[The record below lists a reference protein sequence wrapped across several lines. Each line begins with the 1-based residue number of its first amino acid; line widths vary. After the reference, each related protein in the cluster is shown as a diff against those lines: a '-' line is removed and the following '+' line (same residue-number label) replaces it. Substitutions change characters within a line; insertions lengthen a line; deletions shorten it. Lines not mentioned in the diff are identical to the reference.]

1 VKASLTAGLL
11 LLAGCSFY
19 SGYNGIYLA
28 NKYASDA
35 RRSARAGRPSEA
47 AGYWGQAAV
56 KAESLIARQ
65 PNGKY
70 RSEALAIQGEA
81 LASLGRCGQAVTLL
95 HEAFER
101 ASQDDVR
108 EETSLALGRCEL
120 ALGQPESAA
129 ITLEPITH
137 SRDDVRRGEA
147 RGMRARALL
156 QTGDYETAL
165 AELRATG
172 VDTTSSDVI
181 GALAGLGRTEE
192 VEHAFDALVAR
203 HDTMLVWDSV
213 LANVGKRN
221 PAVASRMLDRL
232 SAAGVIDPKRMPAL
246 LGADAARLDGDA
258 RDRRLQQVAQLAPES
273 EAGDAARLEL
283 TRRRLRAVA
292 SVPDLG
298 PIVDTLQAIAAVG
311 QPSAP
316 AALLLAEQAATVGT
330 VFDSVTPGMPQG
342 DLRLFLT
349 GELARDSLRATS
361 LALQLFRRVV
371 SEWPDGAYAPKA
383 LLAGRQLDPAW
394 AEDSDSLLLGR
405 YAENPYV
412 IAARGGDR
420 AGMRQLDDSM
430 AAFERS
436 LRPQPETAD
445 QGGAGA
451 QRRPS
456 RQDAGAQRSTT
467 KKPAPK
473 KGRQVE
479 DLQ

>member
-1 VKASLTAGLL
+1 MRRRLTLGLL

-19 SGYNGIYLA
+19 NGYNGIYLA

-65 PNGKY
+65 PNGRY
-70 RSEALAIQGEA
+70 RTEALAIRGEA

-95 HEAFER
+95 HEAFETT
-101 ASQDDVR
+101 SHDDVR

-120 ALGQPESAA
+120 ALGQPEVAA
-129 ITLEPITH
+129 LTLESITH

-147 RGMRARALL
+147 RGLRARALL

-172 VDTTSSDVI
+172 VDTTSSEVI

-192 VEHAFDALVAR
+192 VEYAFDALVAR
-203 HDTMLVWDSV
+203 HDTTLVWDSV

-232 SAAGVIDPKRMPAL
+232 SAAGVIDPTRLPAL
-246 LGADAARLDGDA
+246 LGADAARLQGEA

-283 TRRRLRAVA
+283 TRRRLRDVT
-292 SVPDLG
+292 SVPDLN
-298 PIVDTLQAIAAVG
+298 PVIDTLIGIAKVG
-311 QPSAP
+311 QSA
-316 AALLLAEQAATVGT
+316 AAAAQLLADQATTVSA
-330 VFDSVTPGMPQG
+330 VFDSVPPGAPQG
-342 DLRLFLT
+342 DLRLFLA
-349 GELARDSLRATS
+349 GELARDSLRASS

-371 SEWPDGAYAPKA
+371 SEWPEGAYAPKA

-394 AEDSDSLLLGR
+394 ADDTDSLLLGR

-436 LRPQPETAD
+436 LRPQPATAEGTGTAARRRPAV
-445 QGGAGA
+445 QGPDA
-451 QRRPS
+451 QRATPKRAP
-456 RQDAGAQRSTT
+456 
-467 KKPAPK
+467 PK

-479 DLQ
+479 DVQ